1 MNNWD
6 IKSNALALWAIAW
19 LAAAAVAVST
29 TIGAADEPPL
39 VSLHESGDRVATL
52 NSVTAELSAIEAS
65 EGETVV
71 RVGTVG
77 READGNS
84 VELSG
89 PAELRLNDGSV
100 LLERRGQSNGR
111 SLVMYFDA
119 LPAGRTVQS
128 LVLPGLALVRSDLPL
143 EDESR
148 FQPVGSFT
156 LGSAGLDLTIR
167 PSRSA
172 VESAESPFGR
182 GTLEVTKLVISG
194 DEILVVGRI
203 AGYTREEIHGALV
216 LEPPSLK
223 LADGMN
229 ATYESTRVGFSED
242 PGVFEMRFVL
252 ANAVAGKA
260 ELRLQ
265 ALWLPDGNTASVIVS
280 IQVP

>member
-1 MNNWD
+1 
-6 IKSNALALWAIAW
+6 
-19 LAAAAVAVST
+19 
-29 TIGAADEPPL
+29 
-39 VSLHESGDRVATL
+39 
-52 NSVTAELSAIEAS
+52 
-65 EGETVV
+65 VV
-71 RVGTVG
+71 
-77 READGNS
+77 
-84 VELSG
+84 
-89 PAELRLNDGSV
+89 
-100 LLERRGQSNGR
+100 
-111 SLVMYFDA
+111 YFDA

-128 LVLPGLALVRSDLPL
+128 LVLPGLALVRSDLDL
-143 EDESR
+143 EDHSR
-148 FQPVGSFT
+148 SVPVGSFT
-156 LGSAGLDLTIR
+156 LGATGVRPAIQ

-182 GTLEVTKLVISG
+182 GTLEVTKLVVSG

-203 AGYTREEIHGALV
+203 AGYARDEIHGSLV

-229 ATYESTRVGFSED
+229 ATYESTRIGFSED